1 MGMFGMGG
9 YTRPG
14 RGLSKEEIEAE
25 TPLKVFFSVLGRKF
39 RSILG
44 LNMLYFAC
52 NLPFILIWYIPIIG
66 AGESFDIFYRYFLSV
81 AGLMILATGGIG
93 VFAPG
98 FFYVL
103 RNYSRQQH
111 AWVVKDFFDAVKKN
125 IKQSSAMLV
134 IDIIVFFL
142 WHNAVVSYS
151 GNGFFPVA
159 ARTILCIAAYIFY
172 TMHGYIYLI
181 MLGYDMKLKDILK
194 NAFLFVLIKLP
205 KNIAVTVVMMLIS
218 IITFGN
224 SAQFGL
230 MVSFVIAPAL
240 LGYISIFA
248 NDSTVTKYMK
258 KKNSL
263 QE

>member
-1 MGMFGMGG
+1 
-9 YTRPG
+9 
-14 RGLSKEEIEAE
+14 
-25 TPLKVFFSVLGRKF
+25 
-39 RSILG
+39 
-44 LNMLYFAC
+44 
-52 NLPFILIWYIPIIG
+52 
-66 AGESFDIFYRYFLSV
+66 
-81 AGLMILATGGIG
+81 
-93 VFAPG
+93 
-98 FFYVL
+98 
-103 RNYSRQQH
+103 
-111 AWVVKDFFDAVKKN
+111 
-125 IKQSSAMLV
+125 
-134 IDIIVFFL
+134 
-142 WHNAVVSYS
+142 
-151 GNGFFPVA
+151 
-159 ARTILCIAAYIFY
+159 
-172 TMHGYIYLI
+172 MHGYIYLI